1 MKKTIQRKVRSIL
14 TITMLLAALG
24 GTVFVIVHAGGLAIR
39 PVAKISGDLMITD
52 ESGARQAV
60 VSANVDYLQSTKEGT
75 AHLAIRRDG
84 VRIVAINARINADTQ
99 EQAAAAVSAL
109 VLRLTNRSGR
119 EGVQCSDINERG
131 GLQCA
136 DIKFEGDHR
145 VLTEQADQ
153 IIDWWDAHA
162 RLTHPEYSSPKPT
175 LQGLGKLQLNLW
187 KNDVSEVFHINRWD
201 TSYAV
206 LFFDPADASKI
217 VGGHVRTNNIGVFCD
232 RFKVVSGTLTDD
244 SSSDA
249 PGDFI
254 LQFDAKDTGGHDV
267 TFTAVLAIDMLADGT
282 IDVRGLTGEWPDS
295 PERCGGGL
303 TAEGTGN
310 TKFVVPGP

>member
-1 MKKTIQRKVRSIL
+1 MKKTIQRNVRSIL
-14 TITMLLAALG
+14 RITVLLAALG

-39 PVAKISGDLMITD
+39 PVAKISGDLVITD

-131 GLQCA
+131 GLQCS

-162 RLTHPEYSSPKPT
+162 QLTHPRYESPVPDFT
-175 LQGLGKLQLNLW
+175 DLGQLQFNVHGTDESTGESVNSC
-187 KNDVSEVFHINRWD
+187 VI
-201 TSYAV
+201 
-206 LFFDPADASKI
+206 LFFDPANPGTV
-217 VGGHVRTNNIGVFCD
+217 VGGKIYLIREG
-232 RFKVVSGTLTDD
+232 GTLLGHNVVHGSLGKNPYTPF
-244 SSSDA
+244 

-254 LQFDAKDTGGHDV
+254 LTFFTEVDEFGSGGNVLILNQPDGTFDLRGSMTAWPVAHPG
-267 TFTAVLAIDMLADGT
+267 TFTV
-282 IDVRGLTGEWPDS
+282 
-295 PERCGGGL
+295 
-303 TAEGTGN
+303 EGVGN
-310 TKFVVPGP
+310 TKFVVPGQ